1 VLSSVI
7 AFFFFVCIMLVALGQ
22 ADFTEVSDYDFFL
35 LDKRE
40 LDAKLAPV
48 IQTSFDN
55 YCLQS

>member
-1 VLSSVI
+1 
-7 AFFFFVCIMLVALGQ
+7 MLVALGQ